1 MTKAIV
7 IKIFEVSKSY
17 RVAPSRK
24 GAHRQLAIDK
34 NETVITSSND
44 ADIGYTRANYLIGRV
59 GVFSCL

>member
-34 NETVITSSND
+34 N
-44 ADIGYTRANYLIGRV
+44 
-59 GVFSCL
+59 

>member
-24 GAHRQLAIDK
+24 GAHRQLAIMML
-34 NETVITSSND
+34 TSDTPEQTTLSGEL
-44 ADIGYTRANYLIGRV
+44 GYLVARELRCQM
-59 GVFSCL
+59 SEL